1 MSKLIGAVEAGG
13 TKFICAV
20 GRGHDDIIAQATFPT
35 TTPEETLDLC
45 AHFFADTAATH
56 GPVERLGIAAF
67 GPLDLDPAS
76 ATYGALL
83 DTPKPG
89 WAGTNFIDYFKQH
102 RGMPTVL
109 DTDVN
114 GAVLAEV
121 RWGHARGCDSAVY
134 VTVGTGI
141 GGGAFVNGKLV
152 HGLLHPEIGHI
163 PMPRAPGDE
172 AFAGVCPFH
181 DDCLEGLAA
190 GPAIAERWGVPGQ
203 DLPEGHKAWEFEA
216 FYLAQMCR
224 SITLM
229 LSPQKIV
236 LGGGVMARPGLI
248 EAVRQEFAKALASYV
263 PVAARAGG
271 LDSYIV
277 PQSLGGVSGLA
288 GAFALCS

>member
-1 MSKLIGAVEAGG
+1 MSKLFGAIEAGG

-20 GRGHDDIIAQATFPT
+20 GYGHDDILAQATFPT

-45 AHFFADTAATH
+45 GQFFADAVVKYGALK
-56 GPVERLGIAAF
+56 RLGIAAF
-67 GPLDLDPAS
+67 GPLDLEPAS
-76 ATYGALL
+76 ATFGALL
-83 DTPKPG
+83 ETPKPG
-89 WAGTNFIDYFKQH
+89 WGGTNFINYFNLH
-102 RGMPTVL
+102 LGVPVVL

-121 RWGHARGCDSAVY
+121 RWGQARGCDSAVY

-172 AFAGVCPFH
+172 AFEGGCPFH
-181 DDCLEGLAA
+181 RDCLEGLAS
-190 GPAIAERWGVPGQ
+190 GPALAKRWSTPAEELPDGHEGWGFQ
-203 DLPEGHKAWEFEA
+203 A

-224 SITLM
+224 TITLT
-229 LSPQKIV
+229 LSPQKII
-236 LGGGVMARPGLI
+236 LGGGVMARPELL
-248 EAVRQEFAKALASYV
+248 EAVRQQFDAAMAGYT

-271 LDSYIV
+271 LENYIMS
-277 PQSLGGVSGLA
+277 PSLGGVSGLA
-288 GAFALCS
+288 GAFALCA